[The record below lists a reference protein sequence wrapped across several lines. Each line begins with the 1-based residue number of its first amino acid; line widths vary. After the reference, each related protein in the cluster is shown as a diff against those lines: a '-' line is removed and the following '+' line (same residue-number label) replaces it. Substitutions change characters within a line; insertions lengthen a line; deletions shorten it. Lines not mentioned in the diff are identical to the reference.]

1 MKLLNSSPFEFAL
14 VLDSGAKFEVLV
26 ENLNVAATSLDF
38 LHGIACVIATHYV
51 FNVTYSQYLCCTMQ
65 FIQKYFLEIRDLSVT
80 KQKVITLMARLRKSA
95 SGL

>member
-26 ENLNVAATSLDF
+26 GNLNVAASYDF
-38 LHGIACVIATHYV
+38 LHGIACVIATHV

-65 FIQKYFLEIRDLSVT
+65 FIQKHFLEISDSSVT